1 MQLSLL
7 PGALL
12 LSVAAAQT
20 TLVAST
26 NSACAAQ
33 PVLESCLASTQAIA
47 AGCGTTDYDCLCK
60 KWSDVLVYVPLTS
73 PPSSQPRRNKQ

>member
-1 MQLSLL
+1 MQFSLL

-60 KWSDVLVYVPLTS
+60 KWSDVLVYVPLPSHPS
-73 PPSSQPRRNKQ
+73 PQPQKKKQ